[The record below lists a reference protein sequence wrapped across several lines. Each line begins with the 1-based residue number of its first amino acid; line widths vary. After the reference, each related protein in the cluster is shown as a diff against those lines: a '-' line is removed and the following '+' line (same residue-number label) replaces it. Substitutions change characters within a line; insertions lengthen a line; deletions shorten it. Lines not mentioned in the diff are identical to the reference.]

1 MRKKLLTCA
10 LGLLM
15 FLAVALPQT
24 NTSAEPVENKVDIM
38 FLHDTHSHLNSFM
51 TVEGDETVEMG
62 GFSRIKTLINAQ
74 KAKNPDTLLLDAG
87 DFSMGTLV
95 QVVYEEE
102 AAELRMLGEL
112 GMEVTTLGNHEFDY
126 KAEGLANMMNS
137 ALGSG
142 DVLPEMLLCNMDWD
156 AMKAAGL
163 TAEQQLIWEA
173 FEKYGV
179 KDYVVVNKGGVDIA
193 IIGVFGKDAEACVAQ
208 CPVIFKDPVESVKDT
223 VANIKAN
230 EDVDMIV
237 CISHSGMDPNE
248 EKSEDEILAKA
259 VPELDLIVSGHTHTK
274 LEEPIRHGNTY
285 IVSCAEYG
293 KYLGDM
299 TMVQNGAGRWNI
311 TEYELVPIT
320 PEIEKDANTQNAVDG
335 FMALVNEK
343 YLAQFGYTKDQI
355 LCTNE
360 VPFASLRDIYD
371 VHEELNLG
379 SIIADA
385 YAYAVDHVDT
395 GDDTPALVAVAPSGT
410 IRDTYALG
418 NITVENVFNSFSLGI
433 GEDGIPGYPLI
444 SVYLTGEELKLVAE
458 IDASVSDLMTSA
470 RLYTGGLYWHYNPN
484 RLILNKVTETFI
496 IDSKGNRIELEDD
509 KLYRVV
515 TDFYSSQMLGG
526 VTDMSYGLLSLVP
539 KYKDGTPIERYEDA
553 VIKVDGKELKAWT
566 AIAQYMQSFE
576 DTDGDGTPNVP
587 QTYATKEGRKVV
599 EDSKDIKD
607 LIKNPN
613 KFTYIIVAVLVVL
626 LVLVGLL
633 VMWFRKISRKYGI
646 LTKIREL
653 KTTYNKVKDYI
664 EKIKK

>member
-1 MRKKLLTCA
+1 MKKKLLVLA

-15 FLAVALPQT
+15 ILAVAMPQM
-24 NTSAEPVENKVDIM
+24 NVAAEQTGNKVDIM
-38 FLHDTHSHLNSFM
+38 FVHDTHSHLNAFT
-51 TVEGDETVEMG
+51 TVEGTESVTMG
-62 GFSRIKTLINAQ
+62 GFARIKTLINAQ
-74 KAKNPDTLLLDAG
+74 KEKNPNTLLLDAG

-95 QVVYEEE
+95 QAVYEEE
-102 AAELRMLGEL
+102 AAELRSLGAL
-112 GMEVTTLGNHEFDY
+112 GIDATTFGNHEFDY
-126 KAEGLANMMNS
+126 RAKGISNMLN
-137 ALGSG
+137 AAVNSG
-142 DVLPEMLLCNMDWD
+142 DVLPSILLCNMDWD

-163 TAEQQLIWEA
+163 TEDQQMILDA
-173 FEKYGV
+173 FENYGV
-179 KDYVVVNKGGVDIA
+179 KDYMVVDKGGVNIA
-193 IIGVFGKDAEACVAQ
+193 IIGVFGKDANACVAQ
-208 CPVIFKDPVESVKDT
+208 CPVIFEDPVEAVKET
-223 VANIKAN
+223 VAEIKAN

-237 CISHSGMDPNE
+237 CISHGGVDANE
-248 EKSEDEILAKA
+248 EKSEDEILAKE
-259 VPELDLIVSGHTHTK
+259 VPDIDLIVSGHTHTK
-274 LEEPIRHGNTY
+274 LDEPIRHGNTY

-293 KYLGDM
+293 KYLGGLTM
-299 TMVQNGAGRWNI
+299 TQNGAGRWNI
-311 TEYELVPIT
+311 TEYKLT
-320 PEIEKDANTQNAVDG
+320 PVTTDIAQDAEAQKVVDG
-335 FMALVNEK
+335 FMSLVDTK
-343 YLAQFGYTKDQI
+343 YLAQFGYKKDQV

-360 VPFASLRDIYD
+360 VQFSQLKDLYD

-385 YAYAVDHVDT
+385 YTYAVDHANT
-395 GDDTPALVAVAPSGT
+395 GDDTPVLVAVAPSGT

-470 RLYTGGLYWHYNPN
+470 RLYTDGLYWHYNPN
-484 RLILNKVTETFI
+484 RLILSKVTETFI
-496 IDSKGNRIELEDD
+496 IDSQGNRIELEDD

-539 KYKDGTPIERYEDA
+539 KFKDGTPIERYEDA

-576 DTDGDGTPNVP
+576 DTDGDGVPNVP
-587 QTYATKEGRKVV
+587 QVYATKEGRKVV

-613 KFTYIIVAVLVVL
+613 KFTYMILAVLAVV

-633 VMWFRKISRKYGI
+633 FVWFRKISRKYGI
-646 LTKIREL
+646 ITKVREL
-653 KTTYNKVKDYI
+653 KTTVNKVKDLYG
-664 EKIKK
+664 KIKK